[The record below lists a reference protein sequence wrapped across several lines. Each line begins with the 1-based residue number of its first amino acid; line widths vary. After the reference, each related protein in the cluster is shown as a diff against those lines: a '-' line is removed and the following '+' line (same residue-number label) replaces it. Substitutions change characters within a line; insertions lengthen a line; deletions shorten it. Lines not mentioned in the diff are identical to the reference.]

1 MQVQFYQNVMKG
13 QQGTARTQ
21 AMCFSANNKRLA
33 IADATRHIQ
42 LFDEQGERRDK
53 FATKAASDKGGRG
66 YVVTGMAFSPDSSLL
81 AIAQSD
87 SIVFVYRLGLEW
99 GEKKAIRNKLSQT
112 SPVTCVAWPN
122 TSSQGV
128 ELIAFATLDGGVK
141 VGMLKANKSH
151 VLYSHDHPAVSMCAS
166 RDNSKILTGH
176 LDGTVYQ
183 YVFEASDDG
192 AEVAGARRLFVHS
205 CAPYMLAWGESICAA
220 GADCQVAFYTPKSGQ
235 RPQVIPFD
243 VKDVGGFTGGVC
255 NPSGQA
261 VAIAGREQV
270 RIFDLNI
277 RSRKWEEGAVVHLPH
292 SEGFSA
298 MQWKRD
304 GSRLV
309 TGSVTGSVDLFD
321 CCLRRYRMRGAYEF
335 TYVSHSQVIVKRLA
349 SGTRLVLQSYMGFE
363 VLKVNVYQDRY
374 LVAHTSATLL
384 LGDLASH
391 KLSEVPWQLT
401 GREKFV
407 FDNELLCMVF
417 NVGELCLIEYGKNVI
432 LGTCR
437 TEERNAHRIS
447 VRVFNPIVGGDAGGS
462 VGGGAGGAAGGGA
475 GGGAAGSSGG
485 VGGQRREVNTTTG
498 AAGTPITSTPV
509 AGGPLGALGSVDNS
523 RCVIAYLIDR
533 QTIQIDDLKSGVSV
547 ARVAHESKIDW
558 LELDFRA
565 SRLLFRDKQHQLY
578 LYDVRTQQRTTLLS
592 YCTYVQWVPR
602 SDVVVAQSRLELCV
616 WYNVESP
623 DRVTIVPIRGEV
635 EGIERSNGK
644 TEVIVD
650 EGVSTV
656 AYALDESLIEFR
668 AAMEERDL
676 DRACDLLERTAL
688 TPGTEAMWST
698 LAEVSLQEMKLFI
711 AERCYA
717 ALGDVAKVNALQ
729 RIHELAAKARADSAG
744 ATTGYDHYTV
754 LAELYMMNCDFKRA
768 EQLYLENSRIED
780 AMRMWE
786 EMNRFDESLSIAES
800 RGLDDV
806 ANRRARYFAWLMET
820 RQYERAG
827 EMREKDGKYI
837 DAINLYLRGGTPAR
851 AAHAVSVNN
860 LKPEQQLLEAIAA
873 ALFRAQVFE
882 AAGDFFDRLHMTER
896 AIDAY
901 KRGHAFSRAV
911 EYAKVA
917 APQQVVALEEAWGDY
932 LVSQK
937 HVDQAI
943 NHYSEAGVYGK
954 AVKAALD
961 SRQWAKAAALLEAQS
976 GGSGATAG
984 SPATATATAAAA
996 APVDAATKSAYQRIA
1011 RHYEEVRQ
1019 FAEAERY
1026 HIKSG
1031 AVGDAVDMYSRA
1043 GMTDHMYR
1051 VAQRHLEQDKLI
1063 ELFVSQAKQLETKGD
1078 YAAAERIYLK
1088 VNDADG
1094 AIMMY
1099 RKNRDYTNMMRL
1111 VQAYRSGYVVQ
1122 THLALAAQF
1131 QKEGNLK
1138 LAETHFIAGKD
1149 WSRAVSMYRDR
1160 DLWDDAVRVAKVHG
1174 GANAAKQVVVSRATV
1189 MDGEEGVRLLG
1200 KFNLVEAGID
1210 AALESSK
1217 FDLALQWAQLAQ
1229 PAKVPYVYLKYAM
1242 HYEDQGD
1249 FRMAE
1254 DAFIK
1259 SGKPREAIDMY
1270 VHQHDFTGAMRVAEN
1285 HDASAVPH
1293 VCAANGRV
1301 CFQQGN
1307 YKEAESLF
1315 LRANAPETLLRMYV
1329 DTKMFPEAQRVAKEH
1344 CPEMQS
1350 DVAKRMALNSND
1362 PQKAG
1367 AVLEENNEYQLAI
1380 DTYLA
1385 ATPDTV
1391 SDSSTLANL
1400 WVRAVKVAQKH
1411 VRNTLKEVLRTAT
1424 DKLKAAQRYVEAGKC
1439 LEDCEDYRAAINM
1452 YVQAHKFDMAETL
1465 AKRVS
1470 PELEDYVKRAIV
1482 QDSISGGSM
1491 KDAKVVEEMDPE
1503 AALKAYISKADFA
1516 NALRMAGQRSQ
1527 EELRYVAGLQVQH
1540 LLRQGDPMQCLEA
1553 LSKNSMDPDDFRFY
1567 ETWMSLAQKVIP
1579 LLPGDEDNG
1588 GGNALA
1594 ALLPPLHDGLV
1605 RVQDSM
1611 TQSGQKSEDIAKA
1624 TALATVVHIYYMSRR
1639 MEVELNMPEFAVQLM
1654 LGLPRW
1660 IPHVA
1665 PDKAFYDAGMAA
1677 KRSGVAG
1684 MQDAAFL
1691 YLNRALDITERIEDG
1706 DVDSS
1711 GIANDHFA
1719 ATDFPPVY
1727 RLPKEST
1734 VPAQAMEEV
1743 NNWVLTVSIDNTAA
1757 SEARTLPMVPDPET
1771 GAPMFAGAVKS
1782 PHSGKVFPT
1791 CAVTGY
1797 PVMGGGLTKCTHC
1810 QRPANQADWN
1820 RYVLAAKRCPWCGAP
1835 ANPNFKS

>member
-1 MQVQFYQNVMKG
+1 MQVQFYQNIMKG
-13 QQGTARTQ
+13 QQDMARVQ
-21 AMCFSANNKRLA
+21 SICFSANNKRLA

-66 YVVTGMAFSPDSSLL
+66 YIVTGMAFSPDSSLL
-81 AIAQSD
+81 AVAQSD

-128 ELIAFATLDGGVK
+128 ELIAFATLDGSVK

-151 VLYSHDHPAVSMCAS
+151 VLYSHEHPAVSMCTS
-166 RDNSKILTGH
+166 RDNTKILTGH

-183 YVFEASDDG
+183 YIFEASEDG
-192 AEVAGARRLFVHS
+192 AEVAGAKRLFLHS
-205 CAPYMLAWGESICAA
+205 CAPYVLAWGESICAA
-220 GADCQVAFYTPKSGQ
+220 GTDCQVAFYTPKSGQ
-235 RPQVIPFD
+235 RPQIIPFD
-243 VKDVGGFTGGVC
+243 AKDVGGFTTGVC

-261 VAIAGREQV
+261 VAVAGREQIRV
-270 RIFDLNI
+270 FDLNI

-309 TGSVTGSVDLFD
+309 TGTVTGSVDLFD
-321 CCLRRYRMRGAYEF
+321 CCLRRYRVRGAYEF

-363 VLKVNVYQDRY
+363 IQKVNVYQDRY

-384 LGDLASH
+384 LGDLMSH

-407 FDNELLCMVF
+407 FDNEQICMVF
-417 NVGELCLIEYGKNVI
+417 NVGELCLIEYGKNMI

-447 VRVFNPIVGGDAGGS
+447 VRVFSPIAS
-462 VGGGAGGAAGGGA
+462 EAGAGGAAGGN
-475 GGGAAGSSGG
+475 GSVSGT
-485 VGGQRREVNTTTG
+485 RREVSTTAATPTAPSGSPFASPPSATG
-498 AAGTPITSTPV
+498 P
-509 AGGPLGALGSVDNS
+509 GALEADNS

-533 QTIQIDDLKSGVSV
+533 HTIQIDDLKSGVSI
-547 ARVAHESKIDW
+547 ARVPHESKLDW
-558 LELDFRA
+558 LELDYRA

-578 LYDVRTQQRTTLLS
+578 LYDIATQQRTTLLS

-635 EGIERSNGK
+635 EGMERGNGK

-688 TPGTEAMWST
+688 TPGTEVMWGT
-698 LAEVSLQEMKLFI
+698 LAEVALQEMKLFI

-729 RIHELAAKARADSAG
+729 RIHQLAAKARADSAG
-744 ATTGYDHYTV
+744 ATSGYEHYTV
-754 LAELYMMNCDFKRA
+754 LAELYMMNRDFKRA
-768 EQLYLENSRIED
+768 EQLYLENGRIED

-786 EMNRFDESLSIAES
+786 EMNRFDESLAIAET

-820 RQYERAG
+820 RQYETAG
-827 EMREKDGKYI
+827 EMREKDGKHI

-851 AAHAVSVNN
+851 AAQVVSVNN

-873 ALFRAQVFE
+873 ALFKAQVFE
-882 AAGDFFDRLHMTER
+882 AAGDFFDKLHMTDR

-911 EYAKVA
+911 DYAKTA
-917 APQQVVALEEAWGDY
+917 APQQVVPLEEAWGDY

-943 NHYSEAGVYGK
+943 NHYNEAGKYGK
-954 AVKAALD
+954 AVRAALD
-961 SRQWAKAAALLEAQS
+961 SRQWAKAAAILETQS
-976 GGSGATAG
+976 GGGTGAG
-984 SPATATATAAAA
+984 AAAPA

-1011 RHYEEVRQ
+1011 HHYEEVHQ
-1019 FAEAERY
+1019 YAEAEKFY
-1026 HIKSG
+1026 IKSG
-1031 AVGDAVDMYSRA
+1031 AVSDAVDMYSRA

-1051 VAQRHLEQDKLI
+1051 VAQRHLEQDKLV

-1111 VQAYRSGYVVQ
+1111 VQAYRSGYVLQ

-1131 QKEGNLK
+1131 QKEGNLNS
-1138 LAETHFIAGKD
+1138 AETHFIAGKD

-1210 AALESSK
+1210 AALEGGK

-1285 HDASAVPH
+1285 HDPSAVAN

-1307 YKEAESLF
+1307 YKEAEALF
-1315 LRANAPETLLRMYV
+1315 LRANAPETLLKMYV
-1329 DTKMFPEAQRVAKEH
+1329 DTKMFHEAQRVAKEY
-1344 CPEMQS
+1344 CPEMQG

-1367 AVLEENNEYQLAI
+1367 AVLEENNEFQLAI
-1380 DTYLA
+1380 DTYLG
-1385 ATPDTV
+1385 ATPETV
-1391 SDSSTLANL
+1391 PDPATLANL

-1411 VRNTLKEVLRTAT
+1411 ARNLLKEVLRSAT

-1439 LEDCEDYRAAINM
+1439 LEDCEDYKAAINM
-1452 YVQAHKFDMAETL
+1452 YVQARKFDLAETL

-1482 QDSISGGSM
+1482 QDSIAGGSM
-1491 KDAKVVEEMDPE
+1491 RDAKVVEEMDPE
-1503 AALKAYISKADFA
+1503 AAMKAYIGKADFT
-1516 NALRMAGQRSQ
+1516 NALRMAAQKST
-1527 EELRYVAGLQVQH
+1527 EEVQYVAGLQVQH
-1540 LLRQGDPMQCLEA
+1540 LLRQGETVQCLEA
-1553 LSKNSMDPDDFRFY
+1553 LSKNPLDADDFRFY
-1567 ETWMSLAQKVIP
+1567 ETWLSVAQRVIP
-1579 LLPGDEDNG
+1579 LLPPDE
-1588 GGNALA
+1588 ALA
-1594 ALLPPLHDGLV
+1594 PLLPPLHDGLV
-1605 RVQDSM
+1605 KVLDGMSR
-1611 TQSGQKSEDIAKA
+1611 SGQKTEDIAKA
-1624 TALATVVHIYYMSRR
+1624 TAYASVVHIYYMSHR
-1639 MEVELNMPEFAVQLM
+1639 METELNMPDFAVQLM

-1660 IPHVA
+1660 IPHVS

-1677 KRSGVAG
+1677 KRSGLEG
-1684 MQDAAFL
+1684 MQDVAFL
-1691 YLNRALDITERIEDG
+1691 YLNRALDITERIDDG
-1706 DVDSS
+1706 DADST
-1711 GIANDHFA
+1711 GIDNTDFD
-1719 ATDFPPVY
+1719 ATDFPKVY
-1727 RLPKEST
+1727 RLPKEPT
-1734 VPAQAMEEV
+1734 VPASAMEEV

-1757 SEARTLPMVPDPET
+1757 SENRTLPMVSDPEN
-1771 GAPMFAGAVKS
+1771 GEPMFAGSVKS
-1782 PHSGKVFPT
+1782 PHTGKMFPS

-1797 PVMGGGLTKCTHC
+1797 PVVGGGLTKCGQC

-1820 RYVLAAKRCPWCGAP
+1820 KFVLTAKRCPWCGAA
-1835 ANPNFKS
+1835 ANPNFKA

>member
-1 MQVQFYQNVMKG
+1 MQVQFYHNLIKG
-13 QQGTARTQ
+13 QQGPARTQ
-21 AMCFSANNKRLA
+21 AICFSPNNKRLA

-53 FATKAASDKGGRG
+53 FPTKAASDKSGRG
-66 YVVTGMAFSPDSSLL
+66 YIVTGLAFSPDSTLL
-81 AIAQSD
+81 AVAQSD
-87 SIVFVYRLGLEW
+87 SIVFVYRLGTEW
-99 GEKKAIRNKLSQT
+99 GEKKAIRHKLSQT

-128 ELIAFATLDGGVK
+128 ELVTFATLDGSVR

-151 VLYSHDHPAVSMCAS
+151 VLYSHEHPAVSMCTS
-166 RDNSKILTGH
+166 RDNGKILTGH
-176 LDGTVYQ
+176 LDGAVYQ

-192 AEVAGARRLFVHS
+192 TEVAGAKRLFVHS
-205 CAPYMLAWGESICAA
+205 CAPYVLSWAESICCA
-220 GADCQVAFYTPKSGQ
+220 GSDCNVSFYNPRGGQ
-235 RPQVIPFD
+235 KPQTLTYD
-243 VKDVGGFTGGVC
+243 ARSVGGFTGGVC

-261 VAIAGREQV
+261 VAIAGREHI
-270 RIFDLNI
+270 RLFDLNT
-277 RSRKWEEGAVVHLPH
+277 RSRKWEEGVVLDLPH

-298 MQWKRD
+298 LQWKRD

-309 TGSVTGSVDLFD
+309 TGSITGSVDMFD

-349 SGTRLVLQSYMGFE
+349 TGTRLVLQSYMGFE
-363 VLKVNVYQDRY
+363 IRKVNVYQDRY

-384 LGDLASH
+384 LGDLVSH
-391 KLSEVPWQLT
+391 KLSEVPWQLS

-407 FDNELLCMVF
+407 FDNEQICMVF
-417 NVGELCLIEYGKNVI
+417 NVGELCLIEYGKNMI

-447 VRVFNPIVGGDAGGS
+447 VRVFNPLVGDAAAAAAAAANATPAANGT
-462 VGGGAGGAAGGGA
+462 GANAA
-475 GGGAAGSSGG
+475 S
-485 VGGQRREVNTTTG
+485 GQRREVNTTSSGSPTTSSPVTVSGGFGG
-498 AAGTPITSTPV
+498 AGQGGAG
-509 AGGPLGALGSVDNS
+509 AGLDSENT

-533 QTIQIDDLKSGVSV
+533 QTIQIDDLKSGVSI
-547 ARVAHESKIDW
+547 ARVAHASKIDW

-565 SRLLFRDKQHQLY
+565 SKLLFRDKQHQLF
-578 LYDVRTQQRTTLLS
+578 LYDISTQQRTTLLS
-592 YCTYVQWVPR
+592 YCTYVQWAPR

-616 WYNVESP
+616 WYSIESP

-635 EGIERSNGK
+635 EGIERGNGK

-676 DRACDLLERTAL
+676 DRACDLLEKTAL
-688 TPGTEAMWST
+688 TPGTEVMWGT
-698 LAEVSLQEMKLFI
+698 LADVALQDMKLVI

-717 ALGDVAKVNALQ
+717 ALGDVAKVQALQ
-729 RIHELAAKARADSAG
+729 HIHALAAAASKESGG
-744 ATTGYDHYTV
+744 ATTGYEHYTV
-754 LAELYMMNCDFKRA
+754 LAELYVLNRDFKRA

-780 AMRMWE
+780 AIRMWE
-786 EMNRFDESLSIAES
+786 EMNRFDESLAIAEA

-820 RQYERAG
+820 RQYEKAG
-827 EMREKDGKYI
+827 EVRERDGKFI

-851 AAHAVSVNN
+851 AAQVVSANN
-860 LKPEQQLLEAIAA
+860 LKPEQQLLEAVAA
-873 ALFRAQVFE
+873 ALFKAQVFE
-882 AAGDFFDRLHMTER
+882 AAGDFFDKLRMTDR

-911 EYAKVA
+911 DYAKVA

-943 NHYSEAGVYGK
+943 NHYNEAGKYAK

-961 SRQWAKAAALLEAQS
+961 SRQWSKAAMILETQNS
-976 GGSGATAG
+976 
-984 SPATATATAAAA
+984 AAAGGGA
-996 APVDAATKSAYQRIA
+996 GEDTDGVAPALDAATKTAYQRIA
-1011 RHYEEVRQ
+1011 HHYEEIHQ
-1019 FAEAERY
+1019 YAEAEKFY
-1026 HIKSG
+1026 VKSG
-1031 AVGDAVDMYSRA
+1031 AVSAAVDMYSRA

-1051 VAQRHLEQDKLI
+1051 VAQRHLPQEKLV

-1078 YAAAERIYLK
+1078 YAGAERIYLK
-1088 VNDADG
+1088 VNDVDG

-1111 VQAYRSGYVVQ
+1111 VQAYRSGYLLQ
-1122 THLALAAQF
+1122 THLALGAQF

-1138 LAETHFIAGKD
+1138 SAETHFIAGKD
-1149 WSRAVSMYRDR
+1149 WSRAVSMYRDK

-1189 MDGEEGVRLLG
+1189 MDGEEGVRLLA
-1200 KFNLVEAGID
+1200 KFNLVEAGIEAAID
-1210 AALESSK
+1210 ASK
-1217 FDLALQWAQLAQ
+1217 FDLALQWSQLAQ

-1259 SGKPREAIDMY
+1259 ASKPREAIDMY
-1270 VHQHDFTGAMRVAEN
+1270 VHQHDFSAAMRVAEN
-1285 HDASAVPH
+1285 YDSSAVATI
-1293 VCAANGRV
+1293 CAANGRV

-1307 YKEAESLF
+1307 YKEAEALF
-1315 LRANAPETLLRMYV
+1315 LRANAPETLLKMYV
-1329 DTKMFPEAQRVAKEH
+1329 DVRMFPEAQRIAREH
-1344 CPEMQS
+1344 CPEMQG

-1380 DTYLA
+1380 DAYLG
-1385 ATPDTV
+1385 ATAETVPDPN
-1391 SDSSTLANL
+1391 TLANL
-1400 WVRAVKVAQKH
+1400 YVRAVKVAQKH
-1411 VRNTLKEVLRTAT
+1411 ARNLLQEVLKSAV
-1424 DKLKAAQRYVEAGKC
+1424 DKLKASQRFVEAGKC
-1439 LEDCEDYRAAINM
+1439 LEDCEDYKAAINM
-1452 YVQAHKFDMAETL
+1452 YVQARKFDLAESL

-1482 QDSISGGSM
+1482 QDSIAGGSM
-1491 KDAKVVEEMDPE
+1491 KNAQVVEEMDPE
-1503 AALKAYISKADFA
+1503 AALKAYIDKADFT
-1516 NALRMAGQRSQ
+1516 NALRMAGRKSP

-1540 LLRQGDPMQCLEA
+1540 LLRQGNPAQCLEA
-1553 LSKNSMDPDDFRFY
+1553 LTKNTMDTEDFRFFD
-1567 ETWMSLAQKVIP
+1567 TWITLAQRVIE
-1579 LLPGDEDNG
+1579 LLPSDT
-1588 GGNALA
+1588 
-1594 ALLPPLHDGLV
+1594 LPVQPLHDGLV
-1605 RVQDSM
+1605 RVLESM
-1611 TQSGQKSEDIAKA
+1611 TRSGQKSEDIAKA
-1624 TALATVVHIYYMSRR
+1624 TAVTNVIHIYYASHR
-1639 MEVELNMPEFAVQLM
+1639 MEKELHLGEFAVKLM

-1660 IPHVA
+1660 IPYVA

-1677 KRSGVAG
+1677 KRSGLEG

-1691 YLNRALDITERIEDG
+1691 YLNRALDITERIDDG
-1706 DVDSS
+1706 DADSS
-1711 GIANDHFA
+1711 GIDNTDFD
-1719 ATDFPPVY
+1719 ATDFPKTY
-1727 RLPKEST
+1727 RLPKEPT
-1734 VPAQAMEEV
+1734 VPSAAMEEV

-1757 SEARTLPMVPDPET
+1757 SEERALPVLNDPEN
-1771 GAPMFAGAVKS
+1771 GEPMFAGCVKS
-1782 PHSGKVFPT
+1782 PHTGKVYPA

-1797 PVMGGGLTKCTHC
+1797 GVMGGGLTKCPQC
-1810 QRPANQADWN
+1810 QRTANQADWN
-1820 RYVLAAKRCPWCGAP
+1820 KFVLTAKQCPWCGAA
-1835 ANPNFKS
+1835 ANPNFKA

>member
-1 MQVQFYQNVMKG
+1 MQVQLYHNLIKG
-13 QQGTARTQ
+13 QQGPARIQ
-21 AMCFSANNKRLA
+21 AICFSPNNKRLA
-33 IADATRHIQ
+33 VADATRYIQ
-42 LFDEQGERRDK
+42 LFDEHGERRDK
-53 FATKAASDKGGRG
+53 FPTKPASDKGGRG
-66 YVVTGMAFSPDSSLL
+66 YVVTGLAFSPDSTLL
-81 AIAQSD
+81 AVAQSD
-87 SIVFVYRLGLEW
+87 SIVFVYRLGTEW
-99 GEKKAIRNKLSQT
+99 GEKKAIRHKLSQT

-128 ELIAFATLDGGVK
+128 ELVSFATLDGSVK

-151 VLYSHDHPAVSMCAS
+151 VLYAHAHPAVSMCTS
-166 RDNSKILTGH
+166 RDNNKILTGH
-176 LDGTVYQ
+176 LDGAVYQ

-192 AEVAGARRLFVHS
+192 AEVAGAKRLFMHS
-205 CAPYMLAWGESICAA
+205 SAPYMLAWAESICCA
-220 GADCQVAFYTPKSGQ
+220 GADCTVSFYNPRGGQ
-235 RPQVIPFD
+235 KPQTLSYD
-243 VKDVGGFTGGVC
+243 ARNVGSFTGGVC

-261 VAIAGREQV
+261 VAIAGREHI
-270 RIFDLNI
+270 RIFDFNT
-277 RSRKWEEGAVVHLPH
+277 RSRKWEEGVVLDLPH

-309 TGSVTGSVDLFD
+309 TGSTTGAVDMFD

-349 SGTRLVLQSYMGFE
+349 TGTRLVLQSYMGFE
-363 VLKVNVYQDRY
+363 IQKVNVYQDRY

-384 LGDLASH
+384 LGDLTSH
-391 KLSEVPWQLT
+391 KLSEVPWQLS

-407 FDNELLCMVF
+407 FDNEQICMVF
-417 NVGELCLIEYGKNVI
+417 NIGELCLIEYGKNLI

-437 TEERNAHRIS
+437 TEEHNAHRIS
-447 VRVFNPIVGGDAGGS
+447 VRVSNPLAGEPAAGGN
-462 VGGGAGGAAGGGA
+462 VEGAGGAAD
-475 GGGAAGSSGG
+475 
-485 VGGQRREVNTTTG
+485 GQRREVSTTTSSPFASPPLAISGGSFGAG
-498 AAGTPITSTPV
+498 AAA
-509 AGGPLGALGSVDNS
+509 AGGLDAENT

-533 QTIQIDDLKSGVSV
+533 QTIQIDDLRSGVSI
-547 ARVAHESKIDW
+547 ARVAHSTKVDW

-578 LYDVRTQQRTTLLS
+578 LYDIASQQRSTLLS

-616 WYNVESP
+616 WYNIESP

-635 EGIERSNGK
+635 EGIERGNDK

-676 DRACDLLERTAL
+676 NRACDLLERTAL
-688 TPGTEAMWST
+688 TPGTEVMWGT
-698 LAEVSLQEMKLFI
+698 LAEVSLQDMKLFI

-729 RIHELAAKARADSAG
+729 HIHKLAAAASTESGG

-754 LAELYMMNCDFKRA
+754 LAELYIMNRDFKRA
-768 EQLYLENSRIED
+768 EQLYLENGRVED
-780 AMRMWE
+780 AIHMWE
-786 EMNRFDESLSIAES
+786 EMNRFDESLTIAES
-800 RGLDDV
+800 RGLEDV
-806 ANRRARYFAWLMET
+806 ASRRARYFAWLMET
-820 RQYERAG
+820 RQYEKAG
-827 EMREKDGKYI
+827 EMRESDGKFI
-837 DAINLYLRGGTPAR
+837 DAINLYVRGGTPAR
-851 AAHAVSVNN
+851 AAQVVSANN

-873 ALFRAQVFE
+873 ALFKAQVFE
-882 AAGDFFDRLHMTER
+882 AAGDFFDKLHMTDR

-911 EYAKVA
+911 EYAKAA
-917 APQQVVALEEAWGDY
+917 APNQVVALEEAWGDY
-932 LVSQK
+932 LVTHK

-943 NHYSEAGVYGK
+943 NHYNEAGKYAK

-961 SRQWAKAAALLEAQS
+961 SRQWSKAATILEAQS
-976 GGSGATAG
+976 SSADASGDEAAG
-984 SPATATATAAAA
+984 TA
-996 APVDAATKSAYQRIA
+996 APVNAATKAAYGRIA
-1011 RHYEEVRQ
+1011 NHYEEIHQ
-1019 FAEAERY
+1019 YAEAEKFY
-1026 HIKSG
+1026 IKAG
-1031 AVGDAVDMYSRA
+1031 AVHAAVDMYSRA

-1051 VAQRHLEQDKLI
+1051 VAQRHLPQEKLV

-1078 YAAAERIYLK
+1078 YAGAERIYLK

-1111 VQAYRSGYVVQ
+1111 VQAYRSSYLLQ
-1122 THLALAAQF
+1122 THLALGAQF

-1138 LAETHFIAGKD
+1138 SAETHYIAGKD
-1149 WSRAVSMYRDR
+1149 WSRAVSMYRDK

-1174 GANAAKQVVVSRATV
+1174 GANAAKQVVVSRVLV
-1189 MDGEEGVRLLG
+1189 MDAEEGVRLLS
-1200 KFNLVEAGID
+1200 KFNLVEAGVEAAID
-1210 AALESSK
+1210 AAK
-1217 FDLALQWAQLAQ
+1217 FELALQWAQLVL

-1259 SGKPREAIDMY
+1259 AGKPREAIDMY
-1270 VHQHDFTGAMRVAEN
+1270 IHQHDFSAAMRVAESY
-1285 HDASAVPH
+1285 DSSATATICV
-1293 VCAANGRV
+1293 ANGRV

-1307 YKEAESLF
+1307 YKEAEALF

-1329 DTKMFPEAQRVAKEH
+1329 DIRMFADAQRIAREH
-1344 CPEMQS
+1344 CPEMQG

-1380 DTYLA
+1380 EAYLG
-1385 ATPDTV
+1385 ATPETIPDPN
-1391 SDSSTLANL
+1391 TLANL

-1411 VRNTLKEVLRTAT
+1411 TRNMLQEVLKTAV
-1424 DKLKAAQRYVEAGKC
+1424 DKLKAAQRFVEAGKC
-1439 LEDCEDYRAAINM
+1439 LEDCEDYKAAINM
-1452 YVQAHKFDMAETL
+1452 YVQARKFELAELL

-1482 QDSISGGSM
+1482 QDSIAGGSM
-1491 KDAKVVEEMDPE
+1491 KNAQVVEEMDPE
-1503 AALKAYISKADFA
+1503 AALKAYIDKADFA
-1516 NALRMAGQRSQ
+1516 NALRMAGQKSS
-1527 EELRYVAGLQVQH
+1527 EELKFVAGLQVQH
-1540 LLRQGDPMQCLEA
+1540 LLRQGDPAACLEA

-1567 ETWMSLAQKVIP
+1567 DTWITLAQKVIELMP
-1579 LLPGDEDNG
+1579 SDTLPVQ
-1588 GGNALA
+1588 
-1594 ALLPPLHDGLV
+1594 PLHAGLV
-1605 RVQDSM
+1605 KMLESM
-1611 TQSGQKSEDIAKA
+1611 GRSGQNSEDIAKA
-1624 TALATVVHIYYMSRR
+1624 TAVTNVIHIYYMSHR
-1639 MEVELNMPEFAVQLM
+1639 METELNLPEFAVQLM

-1660 IPHVA
+1660 IPFVA
-1665 PDKAFYDAGMAA
+1665 PDKAFYDAGMVA
-1677 KRSGVAG
+1677 KRSNIEG
-1684 MQDAAFL
+1684 MQDVAFL
-1691 YLNRALDITERIEDG
+1691 YLNRALDITERIDDG
-1706 DVDSS
+1706 DTDSS
-1711 GIANDHFA
+1711 GIDNTDFNM
-1719 ATDFPPVY
+1719 TDFPRDY

-1734 VPAQAMEEV
+1734 VPAELIEEV
-1743 NNWVLTVSIDNTAA
+1743 NSWVLTVSIDNTAA
-1757 SEARTLPMVPDPET
+1757 NSERTLPMVNDPEN
-1771 GAPMFAGAVKS
+1771 GEPMFAGCVKS
-1782 PHSGKVFPT
+1782 PHTRKVYPA

-1797 PVMGGGLTKCTHC
+1797 GVIGGGLTKCSAC
-1810 QRPANQADWN
+1810 QRVANQADWN
-1820 RYVLAAKRCPWCGAP
+1820 KFVMTAKQCPWCSAA
-1835 ANPNFKS
+1835 ANPNFKN

>member
-1 MQVQFYQNVMKG
+1 MQVRFYHNIIKG
-13 QQGTARTQ
+13 QPGPARTQ
-21 AMCFSANNKRLA
+21 AICFSPNNKRLA

-53 FATKAASDKGGRG
+53 FPTKPASDKGGRG
-66 YVVTGMAFSPDSSLL
+66 YVVTGLAFSPDSTLL
-81 AIAQSD
+81 AVAQSD
-87 SIVFVYRLGLEW
+87 SIVFVYRLGAEW
-99 GEKKAIRNKLSQT
+99 GEKKAIRHKLSQT
-112 SPVTCVAWPN
+112 APVTCVAWPN
-122 TSSQGV
+122 TSSQGIEIV
-128 ELIAFATLDGGVK
+128 TFATLDGSVR

-151 VLYSHDHPAVSMCAS
+151 VLYSHEHPAVSMCTS
-166 RDNSKILTGH
+166 RDNNKILTGH
-176 LDGTVYQ
+176 LDGAVFQ

-192 AEVAGARRLFVHS
+192 AEVAGAKRLFTHS
-205 CAPYMLAWGESICAA
+205 CVPYMLAWAENICCA
-220 GADCQVAFYTPKSGQ
+220 GPDCTVRFYNPRGGQ
-235 RPQVIPFD
+235 KPQTLTYDARNI
-243 VKDVGGFTGGVC
+243 GSFTGGVC

-261 VAIAGREQV
+261 VAIAGRGHIRV
-270 RIFDLNI
+270 FDFNT
-277 RSRKWEEGAVVHLPH
+277 RARKWEEGVVLDLPH

-309 TGSVTGSVDLFD
+309 TGSTTGSVDMFD
-321 CCLRRYRMRGAYEF
+321 CCLRRYRVRGAYEF

-349 SGTRLVLQSYMGFE
+349 TGTRLVLQSYMGFE
-363 VLKVNVYQDRY
+363 VQKVNVYQDRY

-384 LGDLASH
+384 LGDLVSH
-391 KLSEVPWQLT
+391 KLSEVPWQLS

-407 FDNELLCMVF
+407 FDNEQICMVF
-417 NVGELCLIEYGKNVI
+417 NVGELCLIEYGKNMI

-447 VRVFNPIVGGDAGGS
+447 VRVFNPLACDAI
-462 VGGGAGGAAGGGA
+462 AAGA
-475 GGGAAGSSGG
+475 GGGGGGNAVGAGRSGD
-485 VGGQRREVNTTTG
+485 GQRREVDTTTSPPT
-498 AAGTPITSTPV
+498 TPSPV
-509 AGGPLGALGSVDNS
+509 TISGGGGGVVATGLDAENT

-533 QTIQIDDLKSGVSV
+533 QTIQIDDLKSGVSI
-547 ARVAHESKIDW
+547 ARVAHSAKIDW

-565 SRLLFRDKQHQLY
+565 SRLLFRDKQHQLF
-578 LYDVRTQQRTTLLS
+578 LYEIASQQRSTLLS

-616 WYNVESP
+616 WYNIESP

-635 EGIERSNGK
+635 EGIERGNAK

-668 AAMEERDL
+668 AAMEEHDL
-676 DRACDLLERTAL
+676 DRACDLLERTAQ
-688 TPGTEAMWST
+688 TPGTEVMWST
-698 LAEVSLQEMKLFI
+698 LAEVSLQDMKLFI

-717 ALGDVAKVNALQ
+717 ALGNVAKVNALQ
-729 RIHELAAKARADSAG
+729 HIHELAAAASKESGG
-744 ATTGYDHYTV
+744 ATTGYEHYTV
-754 LAELYMMNCDFKRA
+754 LAELYVMNRDFKRA
-768 EQLYLENSRIED
+768 EQLYLENGRVED
-780 AMRMWE
+780 AIRMWE
-786 EMNRFDESLSIAES
+786 EMNRFDESLAIAES

-820 RQYERAG
+820 RQYEMAG
-827 EMREKDGKYI
+827 EMRERDGKFI

-851 AAHAVSVNN
+851 AAQVVSANN

-873 ALFRAQVFE
+873 ALFKAQVFE
-882 AAGDFFDRLHMTER
+882 AAGDFFDKLHMTDR

-911 EYAKVA
+911 EYTKVA

-943 NHYSEAGVYGK
+943 NHYNEAGKYAK

-961 SRQWAKAAALLEAQS
+961 SRQWSKAASILDTQNTNL
-976 GGSGATAG
+976 G
-984 SPATATATAAAA
+984 TAAEGADGEA
-996 APVDAATKSAYQRIA
+996 APVDAATKAAYQRIA
-1011 RHYEEVRQ
+1011 HHYEEIHQ
-1019 FAEAERY
+1019 YAEAEKFY
-1026 HIKSG
+1026 IKAG
-1031 AVGDAVDMYSRA
+1031 AVNAAVDMYSRA
-1043 GMTDHMYR
+1043 GMADHMYR
-1051 VAQRHLEQDKLI
+1051 VAQRHLPQEKLV

-1078 YAAAERIYLK
+1078 YAGAERIYLK
-1088 VNDADG
+1088 VNDVDG

-1111 VQAYRSGYVVQ
+1111 VQAYRAGYLLQ
-1122 THLALAAQF
+1122 THLALGAQF

-1138 LAETHFIAGKD
+1138 SAETHFIAGKD
-1149 WSRAVSMYRDR
+1149 WSRAVSMYRDK

-1174 GANAAKQVVVSRATV
+1174 GANAAKQVVVSRALV
-1189 MDGEEGVRLLG
+1189 MDGEEGVRLLS

-1210 AALESSK
+1210 AAIDATK

-1259 SGKPREAIDMY
+1259 AGKPREAIDMY
-1270 VHQHDFTGAMRVAEN
+1270 VHQHDFSAAMRVAEN
-1285 HDASAVPH
+1285 YDSSATAAI
-1293 VCAANGRV
+1293 CAANGRV

-1307 YKEAESLF
+1307 YKEAEALF
-1315 LRANAPETLLRMYV
+1315 LRANAPETFLKMCV
-1329 DTKMFPEAQRVAKEH
+1329 DAHMFTEAQRVAREY
-1344 CPEMQS
+1344 CPEMQG

-1380 DTYLA
+1380 DTYLG

-1391 SDSSTLANL
+1391 PDPTTLANL

-1411 VRNTLKEVLRTAT
+1411 ARNLLQEVLKTAV
-1424 DKLKAAQRYVEAGKC
+1424 DKLKAAQRFVEAGKC
-1439 LEDCEDYRAAINM
+1439 LEDCEDYKTAINM
-1452 YVQAHKFDMAETL
+1452 YVQARKFDLAESL
-1465 AKRVS
+1465 ARRVS

-1482 QDSISGGSM
+1482 QDSIAGGSM
-1491 KDAKVVEEMDPE
+1491 KNAQVVEEMDPE
-1503 AALKAYISKADFA
+1503 AALKAYLDKADFP
-1516 NALRMAGQRSQ
+1516 NALRMAGQKSP
-1527 EELRYVAGLQVQH
+1527 EELKYVAGLQVQH
-1540 LLRQGDPMQCLEA
+1540 LLRQGDPAGCLEA
-1553 LSKNSMDPDDFRFY
+1553 LSKNMMDPDDFRFY
-1567 ETWMSLAQKVIP
+1567 DTWVTLAQKVIE
-1579 LLPGDEDNG
+1579 LLPSDT
-1588 GGNALA
+1588 
-1594 ALLPPLHDGLV
+1594 LPVQTLHEGLV
-1605 RVQDSM
+1605 RVLDSM
-1611 TQSGQKSEDIAKA
+1611 GRSGQKSEDIAKA
-1624 TALATVVHIYYMSRR
+1624 TAVTSVIHIYYMAHR
-1639 MEVELNMPEFAVQLM
+1639 METELHLPEFAVQLM

-1660 IPHVA
+1660 IPYVA
-1665 PDKAFYDAGMAA
+1665 PDKAFYDAGMSA
-1677 KRSGVAG
+1677 KRVGLEG
-1684 MQDAAFL
+1684 MQDIAFL

-1706 DVDSS
+1706 DTDSS
-1711 GIANDHFA
+1711 GIDNTDFD
-1719 ATDFPPVY
+1719 ATDFPKNY
-1727 RLPKEST
+1727 RLPKEPT
-1734 VPAQAMEEV
+1734 VPSAMMEEV

-1757 SEARTLPMVPDPET
+1757 NEERTLPMVKDPEN
-1771 GAPMFAGAVKS
+1771 GEPMFAGCVKS
-1782 PHSGKVFPT
+1782 PHTGKVYPA

-1797 PVMGGGLTKCTHC
+1797 GVTGGGLTKCPSC
-1810 QRPANQADWN
+1810 QRAANQADWN
-1820 RYVLAAKRCPWCGAP
+1820 KFVLTAKQCPWCGA
-1835 ANPNFKS
+1835 AASPNFKA

>member
-1 MQVQFYQNVMKG
+1 MQVQFYQNLIKG
-13 QQGTARTQ
+13 HQGTARTQ
-21 AMCFSANNKRLA
+21 AICFSANNKRLA
-33 IADATRHIQ
+33 VADATRHIQ

-53 FATKAASDKGGRG
+53 FATKAASEKGGRG
-66 YVVTGMAFSPDSSLL
+66 YIVTGMAFSPDSSLL

-99 GEKKAIRNKLSQT
+99 GEKKAIRNKLSQS

-128 ELIAFATLDGGVK
+128 ELIAFATLDGSVK

-151 VLYSHDHPAVSMCAS
+151 VLYSHDHPAVSMCTS
-166 RDNSKILTGH
+166 RDNTKILTGH
-176 LDGTVYQ
+176 LDGVVYQ
-183 YVFEASDDG
+183 YIFEPTEDG
-192 AEVAGARRLFVHS
+192 AEVAGAKRLFIHS

-220 GADCQVAFYTPKSGQ
+220 GNDCQVAFYTPKSGQ
-235 RPQVIPFD
+235 KPQVIPFD
-243 VKDVGGFTGGVC
+243 SKDVGSFTGGVC
-255 NPSGQA
+255 NPSGHA
-261 VAIAGREQV
+261 VAIAGREQIRV
-270 RIFDLNI
+270 FDLNI
-277 RSRKWEEGAVVHLPH
+277 RSRKWEEGTVLYLPH

-298 MQWKRD
+298 MQWKHD

-363 VLKVNVYQDRY
+363 IQKVNVYQDRY

-384 LGDLASH
+384 IGDLMSH

-401 GREKFV
+401 GRERFA
-407 FDNELLCMVF
+407 FDNEQICMVF
-417 NVGELCLIEYGKNVI
+417 NVGELCLIEYGKNLI

-437 TEERNAHRIS
+437 TEEHNAHRIS
-447 VRVFNPIVGGDAGGS
+447 VRVFNPIVGDTYSKTADS
-462 VGGGAGGAAGGGA
+462 HGAR
-475 GGGAAGSSGG
+475 
-485 VGGQRREVNTTTG
+485 GQRREVNTTTG
-498 AAGTPITSTPV
+498 SQMASASVSGVP
-509 AGGPLGALGSVDNS
+509 GALEVDNS
-523 RCVIAYLIDR
+523 RCFIAYLIDR
-533 QTIQIDDLKSGVSV
+533 QTIQIDDLKSGVSI
-547 ARVAHESKIDW
+547 ARVAHEMKIDW

-565 SRLLFRDKQHQLY
+565 SRLLFRDRQHQLF
-578 LYDVRTQQRTTLLS
+578 LYNIATQQRTTLLR

-602 SDVVVAQSRLELCV
+602 SDVAVAQSRLELCV

-635 EGIERSNGK
+635 EGMERGNGK

-676 DRACDLLERTAL
+676 DRACDLLENTAL
-688 TPGTEAMWST
+688 TPGTEAMWGT

-729 RIHELAAKARADSAG
+729 GIRRLAAKAKADSAG
-744 ATTGYDHYTV
+744 ATTGYEHYTV
-754 LAELYMMNCDFKRA
+754 LAELYMLNRDFKRA
-768 EQLYLENSRIED
+768 EQLYLENGRVED

-786 EMNRFDESLSIAES
+786 EMNRFDESLAIAES
-800 RGLDDV
+800 RGLEDI

-820 RQYERAG
+820 RQYEKAG
-827 EMREKDGKYI
+827 EMREKDGKFI

-851 AAHAVSVNN
+851 AAQVVSANN

-873 ALFRAQVFE
+873 ALFKAQVFE
-882 AAGDFFDRLHMTER
+882 VAGDFFDKLHMTDR

-901 KRGHAFSRAV
+901 KCGHAFSRAV
-911 EYAKVA
+911 EYAKTA
-917 APQQVVALEEAWGDY
+917 APQQVVPLEEAWGDY

-943 NHYSEAGVYGK
+943 NHYNEAGKYGK

-961 SRQWAKAAALLEAQS
+961 SRQWAKAASILDAQS
-976 GGSGATAG
+976 GGGVGGSEASSAAT
-984 SPATATATAAAA
+984 A
-996 APVDAATKSAYQRIA
+996 APVDAATRSAYQRIA
-1011 RHYEEVRQ
+1011 QHYEEVRQ
-1019 FAEAERY
+1019 YAEAEKFY
-1026 HIKSG
+1026 IKSG
-1031 AVGDAVDMYSRA
+1031 AVSDAVDMYSRA

-1051 VAQRHLEQDKLI
+1051 VAQRHLDQEKLV

-1088 VNDADG
+1088 VNDADS

-1111 VQAYRSGYVVQ
+1111 VQAYRSGYVLQ

-1138 LAETHFIAGKD
+1138 AAETHFIAGKD

-1174 GANAAKQVVVSRATV
+1174 GANAAKQVVVSRATS
-1189 MDGEEGVRLLG
+1189 MEGEEGVRLLS
-1200 KFNLVEAGID
+1200 KFNLVEVGID
-1210 AALESSK
+1210 AALESHK

-1229 PAKVPYVYLKYAM
+1229 PAKVPYVYLKYAI
-1242 HYEDQGD
+1242 HYEDRGD

-1270 VHQHDFTGAMRVAEN
+1270 VHQHDFTSAMHVAEN
-1285 HDASAVPH
+1285 HDPSAVPGIC
-1293 VCAANGRV
+1293 VANGRM

-1307 YKEAESLF
+1307 YKEAAEHF
-1315 LRANAPETLLRMYV
+1315 LRADAPEALLRMYV
-1329 DTKMFPEAQRVAKEH
+1329 DAKMFREAQQVAREH
-1344 CPEMQS
+1344 CPEMQG
-1350 DVAKRMALNSND
+1350 DVAKRMALESND

-1367 AVLEENNEYQLAI
+1367 AVLEESNEYQLAI

-1385 ATPDTV
+1385 ATPEVVPDPAV
-1391 SDSSTLANL
+1391 LANL

-1411 VRNTLKEVLRTAT
+1411 ARGLLKDVLRSAT

-1439 LEDCEDYRAAINM
+1439 LEDCEDYKAAINM
-1452 YVQAHKFDMAETL
+1452 YVQARKFDMAETL

-1470 PELEDYVKRAIV
+1470 PELENFVKRAIV
-1482 QDSISGGSM
+1482 QDSISGGSI

-1503 AALKAYISKADFA
+1503 AAMKAYITKADFA
-1516 NALRMAGQRSQ
+1516 NALRMAAQKSQ
-1527 EELRYVAGLQVQH
+1527 EEVQYVAGLQVQH
-1540 LLRQGDPMQCLEA
+1540 LLRQGDAVQCLEA
-1553 LSKNSMDPDDFRFY
+1553 LSKNMMDADDFRFY

-1579 LLPGDEDNG
+1579 LLPGVD
-1588 GGNALA
+1588 AVVS
-1594 ALLPPLHDGLV
+1594 LLQPLHDGLV
-1605 RVQDSM
+1605 KVVDSM
-1611 TQSGQKSEDIAKA
+1611 TRCGQKSEDIAKA
-1624 TALATVVHIYYMSRR
+1624 TALTAVVHIYFMSHK
-1639 MEVELNMPEFAVQLM
+1639 METELNMPEFAVQLM

-1677 KRSGVAG
+1677 KRSGLEG
-1684 MQDAAFL
+1684 MQDVAFI
-1691 YLNRALDITERIEDG
+1691 YMNRALDITERIEDG
-1706 DVDSS
+1706 DNDSS
-1711 GIANDHFA
+1711 GIDNADFD
-1719 ATDFPPVY
+1719 ATDFPKVY
-1727 RLPKEST
+1727 RLPKGPT
-1734 VPAQAMEEV
+1734 VPAQAIEEV
-1743 NNWVLTVSIDNTAA
+1743 NNWVLTVSIDNTSA
-1757 SEARTLPMVPDPET
+1757 SEDRTLPMVNDPES
-1771 GAPMFAGAVKS
+1771 GKPMFAGSVKS

-1797 PVMGGGLTKCTHC
+1797 PIIGGGLTKCSQC

-1820 RYVLAAKRCPWCGAP
+1820 KFVLAAKRCPWCSA
-1835 ANPNFKS
+1835 AASPNFKI

>member
-1 MQVQFYQNVMKG
+1 MPAATMQVQFYQNLIKG
-13 QQGTARTQ
+13 QQGLARTQ
-21 AMCFSANNKRLA
+21 AICFSPNNKRLA
-33 IADATRHIQ
+33 VADATRHIQ

-53 FATKAASDKGGRG
+53 FPTKPASDKGGRG
-66 YVVTGMAFSPDSSLL
+66 YIITGLAFSPDSTLL
-81 AIAQSD
+81 AVAQSD

-99 GEKKAIRNKLSQT
+99 GEKKAIRHKLSQT

-128 ELIAFATLDGGVK
+128 ELITFATLDGSVK

-151 VLYSHDHPAVSMCAS
+151 VLYTHEHPAVSMCTS
-166 RDNSKILTGH
+166 RDNNKVLSGH
-176 LDGTVYQ
+176 LDGTVFQ

-192 AEVAGARRLFVHS
+192 AEVAGAKRLFTHS
-205 CAPYMLAWGESICAA
+205 CAPYMLAWAESICCA
-220 GADCQVAFYTPKSGQ
+220 GADCAVSFYNPRGGQ
-235 RPQVIPFD
+235 KPQTLTYD
-243 VKDVGGFTGGVC
+243 ARSVGGFTGGVC

-261 VAIAGREQV
+261 VAVAGREHIRV
-270 RIFDLNI
+270 FDLNT
-277 RSRKWEEGAVVHLPH
+277 RSHKWEEGVVLDLPH

-309 TGSVTGSVDLFD
+309 TGSVTGSVDAFD

-349 SGTRLVLQSYMGFE
+349 TGTRLVLQSYMGFE
-363 VLKVNVYQDRY
+363 IQKVNVYQDRY

-384 LGDLASH
+384 LGDLVSH
-391 KLSEVPWQLT
+391 KLSEVPWQLS

-407 FDNELLCMVF
+407 FDNEQICMVF
-417 NVGELCLIEYGKNVI
+417 NVGELCLIEYGKNMI

-437 TEERNAHRIS
+437 TKERNAHRIS
-447 VRVFNPIVGGDAGGS
+447 VRVFNPFVGDATAAAAAAS
-462 VGGGAGGAAGGGA
+462 VSSAAA
-475 GGGAAGSSGG
+475 TASTVPAT
-485 VGGQRREVNTTTG
+485 GGQRREVNTTTTG
-498 AAGTPITSTPV
+498 SPATSSPV
-509 AGGPLGALGSVDNS
+509 AANGASLDGEST

-533 QTIQIDDLKSGVSV
+533 QTIQIDDLHSGVSI
-547 ARVAHESKIDW
+547 ARVAHSAKIDW

-565 SRLLFRDKQHQLY
+565 SKLLFRDKQHQLY
-578 LYDVRTQQRTTLLS
+578 LYDIASQQRSTLLS

-616 WYNVESP
+616 WYSIESP

-635 EGIERSNGK
+635 EGIERSNAK

-668 AAMEERDL
+668 TAMEERDL

-688 TPGTEAMWST
+688 NPGTEVMWST
-698 LAEVSLQEMKLFI
+698 LAEVSLQDMKLFI
-711 AERCYA
+711 AGRCYA

-729 RIHELAAKARADSAG
+729 HIHELAAAASKESGG
-744 ATTGYDHYTV
+744 ATTGYEHYTV
-754 LAELYMMNCDFKRA
+754 LAELYVMNREFKRA
-768 EQLYLENSRIED
+768 EQLYLENGRVED
-780 AMRMWE
+780 AIRMWE
-786 EMNRFDESLSIAES
+786 EMNRFDESLAIAES

-820 RQYERAG
+820 RQYEKAG
-827 EMREKDGKYI
+827 EMREKDGKFI
-837 DAINLYLRGGTPAR
+837 DAVNLYLRGGTPAR
-851 AAHAVSVNN
+851 AAQVVSANN

-873 ALFRAQVFE
+873 ALFKAQVFE
-882 AAGDFFDRLHMTER
+882 AAGDFFDKLHMTDR
-896 AIDAY
+896 AIEAY
-901 KRGHAFSRAV
+901 TRGHAFSRAV

-932 LVSQK
+932 LVSQR

-943 NHYSEAGVYGK
+943 NHYNEAGKYAK

-961 SRQWAKAAALLEAQS
+961 SRQWSKAAQILETQTSNS
-976 GGSGATAG
+976 GGEGVTPAG
-984 SPATATATAAAA
+984 EDTDGAAAA
-996 APVDAATKSAYQRIA
+996 ASAPVDAAIKVAYERIA
-1011 RHYEEVRQ
+1011 HHYEEIHQ
-1019 FAEAERY
+1019 YAEAEKFY
-1026 HIKSG
+1026 IKAG
-1031 AVGDAVDMYSRA
+1031 AVSSAVDMYSRA

-1051 VAQRHLEQDKLI
+1051 VAQRHLPQEKLV
-1063 ELFVSQAKQLETKGD
+1063 ELFVNQAKQLEAKGD
-1078 YAAAERIYLK
+1078 YAGAERIYLK
-1088 VNDADG
+1088 VNDVDS

-1099 RKNRDYTNMMRL
+1099 RKSRDYTNMIRL
-1111 VQAYRSGYVVQ
+1111 VQAYRSGYLLQ
-1122 THLALAAQF
+1122 THLALGAQF

-1138 LAETHFIAGKD
+1138 AAETHFIAGKD
-1149 WSRAVSMYRDR
+1149 WSRAVSMYRDK

-1174 GANAAKQVVVSRATV
+1174 GANAAKQVVVSRATA
-1189 MDGEEGVRLLG
+1189 MDGEEGVRLLA

-1210 AALESSK
+1210 AAIDAAK

-1259 SGKPREAIDMY
+1259 AGKPREAIDMY
-1270 VHQHDFTGAMRVAEN
+1270 VHQHDFSAAMRVAEN
-1285 HDASAVPH
+1285 YDSSTVPTI
-1293 VCAANGRV
+1293 CAANGRV

-1315 LRANAPETLLRMYV
+1315 LRANAPETLLKMYV
-1329 DTKMFPEAQRVAKEH
+1329 DVRMFGDAQRIAREH
-1344 CPEMQS
+1344 CPEMQG
-1350 DVAKRMALNSND
+1350 DVAKRMALSSND

-1380 DTYLA
+1380 DAYLG

-1391 SDSSTLANL
+1391 PDPTTLANL

-1411 VRNTLKEVLRTAT
+1411 ARNLLQDVLKSAT
-1424 DKLKAAQRYVEAGKC
+1424 EKLKAAQRYVEAGKC
-1439 LEDCEDYRAAINM
+1439 LEDCEDYKAAINM
-1452 YVQAHKFDMAETL
+1452 YVQARKFDLAESL

-1482 QDSISGGSM
+1482 QDSIAGGSM
-1491 KDAKVVEEMDPE
+1491 KNAQVVEEMDPE
-1503 AALKAYISKADFA
+1503 AALKAYIDKADFT
-1516 NALRMAGQRSQ
+1516 NALRMAGQKSP
-1527 EELRYVAGLQVQH
+1527 EELKYVAGLQVQH
-1540 LLRQGDPMQCLEA
+1540 LLRQGDAAQCLEA
-1553 LSKNSMDPDDFRFY
+1553 LAKNMMDPDDFRFY
-1567 ETWMSLAQKVIP
+1567 DTWITLAQKTIE
-1579 LLPGDEDNG
+1579 LLPSDT
-1588 GGNALA
+1588 
-1594 ALLPPLHDGLV
+1594 LLVQPLHEGLV
-1605 RVQDSM
+1605 RVVDSM
-1611 TQSGQKSEDIAKA
+1611 TRSGQKAEDIAKA
-1624 TALATVVHIYYMSRR
+1624 TAVTNVIHIYYMSHR
-1639 MEVELNMPEFAVQLM
+1639 METELNLPDFAVQLM

-1660 IPHVA
+1660 IPYVA

-1677 KRSGVAG
+1677 KRSSLEG
-1684 MQDAAFL
+1684 MQDVAFL

-1711 GIANDHFA
+1711 GIDNTDFD
-1719 ATDFPPVY
+1719 ATDFPKVY
-1727 RLPKEST
+1727 RLPKEPT
-1734 VPAQAMEEV
+1734 VPSAFMEEV

-1757 SEARTLPMVPDPET
+1757 NEERSLPMVNDPEN
-1771 GAPMFAGAVKS
+1771 GEPMFVGCVKS
-1782 PHSGKVFPT
+1782 PHTGKVYPA

-1797 PVMGGGLTKCTHC
+1797 GIIGGGLTKCPQC
-1810 QRPANQADWN
+1810 QRAANQADWN
-1820 RYVLAAKRCPWCGAP
+1820 KFVLTAKQCPWCGAS
-1835 ANPNFKS
+1835 ASPNFKA

>member
-1 MQVQFYQNVMKG
+1 MQVQFYQNIMKG

-21 AMCFSANNKRLA
+21 AICFSPNNKRLA
-33 IADATRHIQ
+33 VADATRHIQ

-66 YVVTGMAFSPDSSLL
+66 YIVTDMTFSPDSSLL

-128 ELIAFATLDGGVK
+128 ELIAFATLDGSVK

-151 VLYSHDHPAVSMCAS
+151 VLYSHDHPAVSMCTS
-166 RDNSKILTGH
+166 RDNTKILTGH

-183 YVFEASDDG
+183 YVFEASEDG
-192 AEVAGARRLFVHS
+192 AEVAGAKRLFVHS

-220 GADCQVAFYTPKSGQ
+220 GTDCQVGFYTPKSGQ
-235 RPQVIPFD
+235 KPQVIPFD
-243 VKDVGGFTGGVC
+243 PKEVGSFTGGVC

-261 VAIAGREQV
+261 VAIAGREQIRV
-270 RIFDLNI
+270 FDLNI

-304 GSRLV
+304 GSRLA

-363 VLKVNVYQDRY
+363 IQKVNVYQDRY
-374 LVAHTSATLL
+374 LVAHTSVTLL

-401 GREKFV
+401 GREKFT
-407 FDNELLCMVF
+407 FENEQICMVF
-417 NVGELCLIEYGKNVI
+417 NVGELCLIEYGKNMI

-447 VRVFNPIVGGDAGGS
+447 VRVLNPLASDP
-462 VGGGAGGAAGGGA
+462 GAGAAA
-475 GGGAAGSSGG
+475 DSGSA
-485 VGGQRREVNTTTG
+485 GGQRREVNTTTG
-498 AAGTPITSTPV
+498 SPIVSTSV
-509 AGGPLGALGSVDNS
+509 AGGSGALEAYNS

-533 QTIQIDDLKSGVSV
+533 QTIQIDDLKSGVSI

-578 LYDVRTQQRTTLLS
+578 LYHIATQQRTTLLS

-635 EGIERSNGK
+635 EGMERGNGK

-688 TPGTEAMWST
+688 TPGTEVMWCT
-698 LAEVSLQEMKLFI
+698 LAKVSLQEVKLFV

-717 ALGDVAKVNALQ
+717 ALGDVAKVRALQ
-729 RIHELAAKARADSAG
+729 RIHQLAAQARADSAG
-744 ATTGYDHYTV
+744 ATTGYEHYTV
-754 LAELYMMNCDFKRA
+754 LAELYMMNNDFKRA
-768 EQLYLENSRIED
+768 EQLYLENGRVED
-780 AMRMWE
+780 AMQVWE
-786 EMNRFDESLSIAES
+786 EMNRFDESLTIAES
-800 RGLDDV
+800 RGLEDV

-820 RQYERAG
+820 RQYEKAG
-827 EMREKDGKYI
+827 EIREKDGKFI

-851 AAHAVSVNN
+851 AAQVVSANN

-873 ALFRAQVFE
+873 ALFKAQVFE
-882 AAGDFFDRLHMTER
+882 AAGDFFDKLHMTDR

-911 EYAKVA
+911 DYAKTA
-917 APQQVVALEEAWGDY
+917 APQQVVPLEEAWGDY

-943 NHYSEAGVYGK
+943 NHYNEAGKYGK

-961 SRQWAKAAALLEAQS
+961 SRQWAKAAALLETQRNS
-976 GGSGATAG
+976 GVGSSGA
-984 SPATATATAAAA
+984 PADTA

-1011 RHYEEVRQ
+1011 HHYEEVHQ
-1019 FAEAERY
+1019 YAEAEKFY
-1026 HIKSG
+1026 IKCG
-1031 AVGDAVDMYSRA
+1031 AVSDAVDMYSRA

-1051 VAQRHLEQDKLI
+1051 VAQRHLEQDKLV

-1099 RKNRDYTNMMRL
+1099 RKNRDFTNMMRL
-1111 VQAYRSGYVVQ
+1111 VQAYRSSYVVQ
-1122 THLALAAQF
+1122 THLALASQF

-1138 LAETHFIAGKD
+1138 AAETHFIAGKD

-1174 GANAAKQVVVSRATV
+1174 GTNAAKQVVVSRATV
-1189 MDGEEGVRLLG
+1189 MDSEEGVQLLG

-1254 DAFIK
+1254 EAFIK

-1270 VHQHDFTGAMRVAEN
+1270 VHQHDFTSAMRVAEH
-1285 HDASAVPH
+1285 HDPSAVPH
-1293 VCAANGRV
+1293 VCATNGRV

-1307 YKEAESLF
+1307 YKEAEALL
-1315 LRANAPETLLRMYV
+1315 LRANAPETLLKMYV
-1329 DTKMFPEAQRVAKEH
+1329 DAKMFREAQRVAKEY
-1344 CPEMQS
+1344 CPEMQG

-1367 AVLEENNEYQLAI
+1367 AVLEENGEYQLAI

-1385 ATPDTV
+1385 ATPEVVPDPA
-1391 SDSSTLANL
+1391 TLANL

-1411 VRNTLKEVLRTAT
+1411 TRNLLKEVLRSAT

-1439 LEDCEDYRAAINM
+1439 LEDCEDYKGAINM

-1470 PELEDYVKRAIV
+1470 PELESFVKRAIV

-1491 KDAKVVEEMDPE
+1491 KDAKVVEEIDPE
-1503 AALKAYISKADFA
+1503 AAMKVYIGKGDFA
-1516 NALRMAGQRSQ
+1516 NALRMAARKSQ
-1527 EELRYVAGLQVQH
+1527 EEVQYVVGLQVQH
-1540 LLRQGDPMQCLEA
+1540 LLRQGDVVPCLEA
-1553 LSKNSMDPDDFRFY
+1553 LSTNTMDADDFRFY
-1567 ETWMSLAQKVIP
+1567 ETWMSVAQKAIP
-1579 LLPGDEDNG
+1579 LLPGDD
-1588 GGNALA
+1588 AVA
-1594 ALLPPLHDGLV
+1594 TLLQPLHDGLV
-1605 RVQDSM
+1605 KVIDSM
-1611 TQSGQKSEDIAKA
+1611 TRSGQKTEDIAKA
-1624 TALATVVHIYYMSRR
+1624 TALATVVHIYYMSRK
-1639 MEVELNMPEFAVQLM
+1639 METELNMPDFAVQLM

-1660 IPHVA
+1660 IPYVA

-1677 KRSGVAG
+1677 KRSGLEG
-1684 MQDAAFL
+1684 MQDVAFL
-1691 YLNRALDITERIEDG
+1691 YLNRALDISERIDDG
-1706 DVDSS
+1706 DADSS
-1711 GIANDHFA
+1711 GIDNADFA
-1719 ATDFPPVY
+1719 ATDFPKVY
-1727 RLPKEST
+1727 RLPKEPT

-1757 SEARTLPMVPDPET
+1757 SDDRTLPMVNDPEN
-1771 GAPMFAGAVKS
+1771 GEPMFAGSVKS
-1782 PHSGKVFPT
+1782 PHTGKVFPS
-1791 CAVTGY
+1791 CLVTGY
-1797 PVMGGGLTKCTHC
+1797 PVMDGGLTKCSHC
-1810 QRPANQADWN
+1810 QRQANQADWN
-1820 RYVLAAKRCPWCGAP
+1820 RFVLMAKRCPWCGAA
-1835 ANPNFKS
+1835 ANPDFKV